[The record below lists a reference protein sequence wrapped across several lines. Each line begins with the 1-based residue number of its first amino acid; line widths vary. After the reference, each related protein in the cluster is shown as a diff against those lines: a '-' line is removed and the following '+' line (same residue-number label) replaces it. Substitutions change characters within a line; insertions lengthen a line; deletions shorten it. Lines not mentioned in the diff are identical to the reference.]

1 MNKPFLLLLLA
12 TSSYFLAIFYALSTD
27 NNALFLIRDTAQLCG
42 GDSYWGL
49 FSNFGIILWSVASG
63 IAIFATYVNKERR
76 DNEYYLL
83 LSGGLLSGFLAI
95 DDLLMLHE
103 TLGFERIM
111 FLLYALAAAI
121 LARIIYLNQKSLD
134 LTLFISAAALL
145 GSSIMID
152 LIQGHIPLSYQ
163 YSQIIEEG
171 AKFLGILMWACFWV
185 KASFTCITR
194 KIS

>member
-12 TSSYFLAIFYALSTD
+12 TSSYLLAIFYSLSIG

-49 FSNFGIILWSVASG
+49 
-63 IAIFATYVNKERR
+63 FATYVNKERR

-134 LTLFISAAALL
+134 LTLLL

-152 LIQGHIPLSYQ
+152 LVQGHIPLSYQ